1 MIDRIQHLARHLW
14 HRISL
19 SGLVGIVVMFI
30 VFSLVFGSV
39 QAIQDNFQ
47 KQIEVDKLAQEV
59 ALMELEAETAA
70 FENQYYQ
77 TDEYLEL
84 QARELLGKS
93 APGEKVIILPKTTA
107 KAPEL
112 EQSLAASDAEVP
124 LSKRSN
130 FEQWLYFLFSDK
142 QNTTPIQ

>member
-1 MIDRIQHLARHLW
+1 MIESAKHFARHLW
-14 HRISL
+14 RRVSL
-19 SGLVGIVVMFI
+19 SGLVGIGVMFI

-39 QAIQDNFQ
+39 KAIQENFQ
-47 KQIEVDKLAQEV
+47 RQIEVDTLAQEV
-59 ALMELEAETAA
+59 ALMELETETIR
-70 FENQYYQ
+70 FENQYYK

-107 KAPEL
+107 KAPARV
-112 EQSLAASDAEVP
+112 QNAAPKAEVP
-124 LSKRSN
+124 LKDRSN

-142 QNTTPIQ
+142 RINEDK